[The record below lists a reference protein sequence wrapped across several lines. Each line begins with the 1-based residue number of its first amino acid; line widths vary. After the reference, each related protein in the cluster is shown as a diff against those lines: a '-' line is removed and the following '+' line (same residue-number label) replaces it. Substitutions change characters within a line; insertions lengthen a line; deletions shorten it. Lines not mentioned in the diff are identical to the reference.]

1 MEKVHGHESQNNLY
15 LEILRWPCETSE
27 KLEVY
32 EQKKNGSAK
41 QISLESFVKKRNE
54 ASLGC
59 VGECWETGGWS
70 ISKSDLIFP
79 GCIKPE
85 HVLFMSV
92 LGNVV
97 SFYVWYESDMKEKC
111 SQAGTGQ

>member
-1 MEKVHGHESQNNLY
+1 MDMKVKIICTWKFYVDHVK
-15 LEILRWPCETSE
+15 PVE

-59 VGECWETGGWS
+59 VGEC
-70 ISKSDLIFP
+70 
-79 GCIKPE
+79 
-85 HVLFMSV
+85 
-92 LGNVV
+92 
-97 SFYVWYESDMKEKC
+97 
-111 SQAGTGQ
+111 